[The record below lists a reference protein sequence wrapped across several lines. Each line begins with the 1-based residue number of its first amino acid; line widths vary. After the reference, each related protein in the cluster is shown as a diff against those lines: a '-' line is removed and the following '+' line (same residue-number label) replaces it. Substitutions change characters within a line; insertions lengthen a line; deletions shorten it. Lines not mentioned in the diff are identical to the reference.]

1 MLLIASLGKDV
12 FERRMSSGSGLLVI
26 LVKANVL
33 SQLCRQIVS
42 TRVKIL
48 SKTDL
53 VSVIN
58 PFVRASPREVQV
70 AGHVTIIRRR

>member
-12 FERRMSSGSGLLVI
+12 FARRMSSGSGLLVF
-26 LVKANVL
+26 LVKVNVL

-42 TRVKIL
+42 TRVKTL

-53 VSVIN
+53 VSLSRIKRKKESLPVD
-58 PFVRASPREVQV
+58 VLKLREQ
-70 AGHVTIIRRR
+70 RRF

>member
-12 FERRMSSGSGLLVI
+12 FERRMSSGSGLLVF

-42 TRVKIL
+42 TRVKTL

-53 VSVIN
+53 VSLSHIKRKKESLPVDILKL
-58 PFVRASPREVQV
+58 REQ
-70 AGHVTIIRRR
+70 RRF

>member
-12 FERRMSSGSGLLVI
+12 FERRMSSGSGLLVF

-42 TRVKIL
+42 TRVKAL

-53 VSVIN
+53 VSLSHIKRKKESLPVDVLK
-58 PFVRASPREVQV
+58 VREQ
-70 AGHVTIIRRR
+70 RRF

>member
-12 FERRMSSGSGLLVI
+12 FERRMSSGRGLLI
-26 LVKANVL
+26 FLVKANVL

-42 TRVKIL
+42 TRVKTL

-53 VSVIN
+53 VSLSHIKRNKESLPVD
-58 PFVRASPREVQV
+58 VLKLREQ
-70 AGHVTIIRRR
+70 RRF

>member
-53 VSVIN
+53 VSLSQIKRKKESLPVD
-58 PFVRASPREVQV
+58 VLKLREQ
-70 AGHVTIIRRR
+70 RRF